1 MATARKRL
9 MNTWSKMD
17 HNKNMNVLK
26 KVVSNFMLLRAETA
40 PMILQLLLFPDNTDN
55 LFLVADV
62 AGLGN
67 TKMP

>member
-1 MATARKRL
+1 
-9 MNTWSKMD
+9 MD
-17 HNKNMNVLK
+17 HNKNMIVLK

-55 LFLVADV
+55 LFLVAEV

-67 TKMP
+67 TKMS